1 MSHPH
6 LACIPYLKPNSPVE
20 IYSLSLFPVFSPC
33 QAFKSVV
40 QSRPHVSIHSN
51 PHITP
56 CTHAITPSP
65 SSHPRSLRVW
75 ILVAWLFAFVCHPA
89 ITLSGSPTTCAGLL
103 FGLRVRLAS
112 VVIGYVFVLPALIC
126 FCDKP
131 SPVPSIFLPALKH
144 ILPTIS
150 AITVTI
156 IYTSHRSKQVLCFVV
171 TYYTSCSITC
181 SFPAIPFFQYPHCN
195 VFSFFLFLSFL
206 FLSSSYIYRAL
217 RMYCIL

>member
-6 LACIPYLKPNSPVE
+6 LACISYLKPNSTVE
-20 IYSLSLFPVFSPC
+20 IYSLSLLPVFSPC

-51 PHITP
+51 PHITS
-56 CTHAITPSP
+56 CTHAITSSP
-65 SSHPRSLRVW
+65 SSSPRSLHVW
-75 ILVAWLFAFVCHPA
+75 ILAAWLFAFVCHPA
-89 ITLSGSPTTCAGLL
+89 VTLSGSPATCAVLL

-131 SPVPSIFLPALKH
+131 SFRPFFFLGLKH
-144 ILPTIS
+144 IWPAIP

-156 IYTSHRSKQVLCFVV
+156 IYASHRSKHVFPVSFALSLHITLPVLLLVV
-171 TYYTSCSITC
+171 
-181 SFPAIPFFQYPHCN
+181 FPLFRSSDILIAKC
-195 VFSFFLFLSFL
+195 FLFLYFL
-206 FLSSSYIYRAL
+206 PTFTEH
-217 RMYCIL
+217 